1 MLGTSA
7 WYSPGAAVSS
17 LVPAI
22 ACDQQKMFPCS
33 VLLEGEFGL
42 NDLCI
47 GAPVILGK
55 NGIERIVE
63 IHLDDAE
70 KIQLKISAD
79 EVKAVNSLL
88 NDLNL

>member
-1 MLGTSA
+1 
-7 WYSPGAAVSS
+7 
-17 LVPAI
+17 
-22 ACDQQKMFPCS
+22 MFTCS

-70 KIQLKISAD
+70 KSQLKISAD
-79 EVKAVNSLL
+79 EVKAINSLL